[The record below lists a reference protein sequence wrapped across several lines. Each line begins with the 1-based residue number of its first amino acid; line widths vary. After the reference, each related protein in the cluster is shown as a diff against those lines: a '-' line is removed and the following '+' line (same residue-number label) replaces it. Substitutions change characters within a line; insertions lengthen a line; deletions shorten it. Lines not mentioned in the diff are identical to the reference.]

1 MCSRSVVLKT
11 KVICPLPLGVL
22 KHGDVT
28 FEPPLSA
35 LVMVY
40 GLVTFEPAE
49 PTCAQC
55 ICRLAGDSEALERA
69 RDAAAAQT
77 GAKVFRKLR
86 SGDGGTQFFEWTLG
100 PNNLDVD
107 DDVFL
112 EAWAA
117 FAAALES

>member
-1 MCSRSVVLKT
+1 MSPPRVAR
-11 KVICPLPLGVL
+11 
-22 KHGDVT
+22 HG
-28 FEPPLSA
+28 
-35 LVMVY
+35 

-86 SGDGGTQFFEWTLG
+86 SGDGGGQFFEWTLG
-100 PNNLDVD
+100 PKRRRRTKTRRR
-107 DDVFL
+107 
-112 EAWAA
+112 
-117 FAAALES
+117 